1 MVTEWDFDGSESSDE
16 VLMAMKNV
24 LVVEAKT
31 KLFE

>member
-1 MVTEWDFDGSESSDE
+1 MVTEWHFDGSESSDE
-16 VLMAMKNV
+16 VLIAMKNI